1 MGEMMIDKRE
11 LLHLLQEMIRIDSV
25 NPTLAS
31 AGNGESHIAHYIGDY
46 LEKMGIEVKYQR
58 IDSDRENVI
67 GIVNGTGQGRKL
79 MLNGHTDTVSIKGM
93 EIDPLNPKVEN
104 GKVYGRGALDM
115 KGGIAATI
123 MAIKSIIEAG
133 TELRGDIV
141 LAFVADEEYASLGTE
156 TLLQEYSADAAII
169 CEPTDLK
176 VTIAHKGFAWA
187 KVEIFGKA
195 AHGSLP
201 DKGIDA
207 ILKAG
212 KFLLEIENLEKQI
225 LDQKNHPLLGSPSIH
240 ASLIN
245 GGIELSTYP
254 DYCKIEMERRTL
266 PGENREMVV
275 KEIENMVQRVGSRD
289 KQFRADFEVF
299 FYRPALE
306 ISKEQPIVQTLCRAH
321 QSGLRKEPEYA
332 GLSGWLDSAILADA
346 GIPTVIFG
354 PKGEG
359 AHGSVEYVVFD
370 SVVDTT
376 RILINAIVDFC
387 GT

>member
-1 MGEMMIDKRE
+1 MMIDKRE
-11 LLHLLQEMIRIDSV
+11 LLELLKEMIRIDSV

-31 AGNGESHIAHYIGDY
+31 AGNGESRIAHYIGNY
-46 LEKMGIEVKYQR
+46 LEKMGIEVTYQK
-58 IDSDRENVI
+58 IDSHRENVI
-67 GIVNGTGQGRKL
+67 GIVHGAGEGRRL
-79 MLNGHTDTVSIKGM
+79 MLNGHTDTVSTRRMK
-93 EIDPLNPKVEN
+93 IDPLNPTFEN
-104 GKVYGRGALDM
+104 GKVYGRGSLDM

-123 MAIKSIIEAG
+123 MAVKSIMEAG
-133 TELRGDIV
+133 AELRGDVV

-156 TLLQEYSADAAII
+156 TLLREYSADAAII

-201 DKGIDA
+201 GKGIDA
-207 ILKAG
+207 IVKAG
-212 KFLLEIENLEKQI
+212 KFLVEIENLGKEI
-225 LDQKNHPLLGSPSIH
+225 LNQKSHPLLGSPSIH

-266 PGENREMVV
+266 PGEDRKMVV
-275 KEIENMVQRVGSRD
+275 KEIENMVRRVGLGD

-306 ISKEQPIVQTLCRAH
+306 IARDEPIVQTLCRAH
-321 QSGLRKEPEYA
+321 QSGLRKEPEFA

-359 AHGSVEYVVFD
+359 AHGPVEYVVFD

-376 RILINAIVDFC
+376 RILVNAIVDFC